1 MVVKRN
7 NQEIASLKNT
17 LAEAEGYRKNQQQ
30 ELEVIK
36 NQRDILA
43 QQIVKKKKEILL
55 LSEKNK
61 IAKSVR
67 KKRHFDYLSVQDE
80 IAKLKRAIVDVN
92 DQIRAAEGE
101 VSVIPELKQEKL
113 KLESE
118 LNKLEIKARAL
129 SDDTMVKVNIHNY
142 NNLMKTQPEVYEK
155 IKKVQN
161 LAKKLIAKSDEVN
174 MKDKLIQEKEKL

>member
-1 MVVKRN
+1 M
-7 NQEIASLKNT
+7 
-17 LAEAEGYRKNQQQ
+17 
-30 ELEVIK
+30 
-36 NQRDILA
+36 
-43 QQIVKKKKEILL
+43 
-55 LSEKNK
+55 K
-61 IAKSVR
+61 I
-67 KKRHFDYLSVQDE
+67 
-80 IAKLKRAIVDVN
+80 
-92 DQIRAAEGE
+92 
-101 VSVIPELKQEKL
+101 IPDLKQEKL